1 MPYADQCLPNGI
13 RNILYVCG
21 IFYLNVPETLE
32 DQIIE
37 ANGSQRYL
45 SLIMV
50 ASNISISIQYISKY
64 SNPSLNQN
72 S

>member
-13 RNILYVCG
+13 RIILYVCG
-21 IFYLNVPETLE
+21 IFYLNVPETLK

-37 ANGSQRYL
+37 AIGSQRYL

-50 ASNISISIQYISKY
+50 ASNISISIQYINKY

>member
-13 RNILYVCG
+13 RIILYVCG

-50 ASNISISIQYISKY
+50 AVYSNISISIQYISKY
-64 SNPSLNQN
+64 SNPSLN
-72 S
+72 